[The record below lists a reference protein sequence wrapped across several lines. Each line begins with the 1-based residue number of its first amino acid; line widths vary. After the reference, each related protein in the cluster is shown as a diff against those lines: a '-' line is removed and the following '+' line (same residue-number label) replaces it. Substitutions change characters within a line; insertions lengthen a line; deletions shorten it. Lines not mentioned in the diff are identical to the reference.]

1 MTFVVF
7 HGSFGSPKEN
17 WFPFLSDRLT
27 SIDETV
33 FTPQMPVENYD
44 EFEKLGEK
52 AIAKNQNLDN
62 WLKEFEKLLPKL
74 KGQKL
79 CFVGHSIGCVF
90 ILHVVNK
97 FNLQLDSAIFVAP
110 FLDELNSELVPFN
123 IVNNSFYY
131 DKFDFEKLKKLIPL
145 SYAVYSEND
154 PYVDIKQSLKFAD
167 KMNSQKIPHVC
178 GKHLS
183 EVYSENGFP
192 LVEALC
198 ESRIE
203 TWD

>member
-7 HGSFGSPKEN
+7 HESFGSPQEN
-17 WFPFLSDRLT
+17 WFPFLKENLEP
-27 SIDETV
+27 IGETV
-33 FTPQMPVENYD
+33 IIPQMPVENY
-44 EFEKLGEK
+44 EKFEKLGTK
-52 AIAKNQNLDN
+52 AVARNQNLNN
-62 WLKEFEKLLPKL
+62 WLKEFEKILPKL
-74 KGQKL
+74 KGHRL

-90 ILHVVNK
+90 ILHAVNK

-110 FLDELNSELVPFN
+110 FLNKLASNLIPFN
-123 IVNNSFYY
+123 IVNDSFYY
-131 DKFDFEKLKKLIPL
+131 DKFDFEKLKKLIPI

-167 KMNSQKIPHVC
+167 KMNSQKIVHKV
-178 GKHLS
+178 GKHLG
-183 EVYSENGFP
+183 EVYSVNGFP
-192 LVEALC
+192 LIEALC